1 MYDIQDLANGEI
13 IKELISSDDVVSFY
27 LDINPHAESGV
38 TSEEAIQVLNLIG
51 YHVHQID

>member
-13 IKELISSDDVVSFY
+13 IKELISSDDVISFY